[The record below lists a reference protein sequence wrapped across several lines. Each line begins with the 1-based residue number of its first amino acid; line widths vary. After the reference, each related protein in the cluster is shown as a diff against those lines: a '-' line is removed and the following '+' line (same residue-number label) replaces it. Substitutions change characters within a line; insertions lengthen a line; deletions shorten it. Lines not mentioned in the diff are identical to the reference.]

1 MVRVDAI
8 LLCMKKRGIRFFGR
22 IKFPNTDVIRYHTRT
37 EFLAHVRSR
46 ENEYDNVLFMAH
58 GAEDSIITP
67 VFRTQKYVRYITEAE
82 ADAFKNDFVFAVS
95 CSTAKQFGRKCV
107 EEGAIAYL
115 GYEVQFGNL
124 FSCTNDNNRVFPKHV
139 RKSIDLIVKHIFINA
154 LSSAYEE
161 FLRNPISVK
170 VLRERYAFL
179 LEQSIAELSDMT
191 VDELHTRYS
200 VRISEH
206 EFNKYFVYLVSMTLS
221 SLDEILPCLI
231 CLGDENYISPTFIKY
246 QIEMGKDSN
255 YLAQELQENASFQMI
270 HNQAFRAYMLS
281 KLQEDRAAA
290 GVAYTLQ

>member
-1 MVRVDAI
+1 MDAI

-22 IKFPNTDVIRYHTRT
+22 IKFPNTDIVRYYTKG
-37 EFLAHVRSR
+37 EFLSHVRSR
-46 ENEYDNVLFMAH
+46 KFEYDNVLFMAH
-58 GAEDSIITP
+58 GAEDSIIIP
-67 VFRTQKYVRYITEAE
+67 VFRLQKYIRYITEEE

-107 EEGAIAYL
+107 EKGSIAYL
-115 GYEVQFGNL
+115 GYEVQLGSL
-124 FSCTNDNNRVFPKHV
+124 FSCTNENNRTFPKHV

-191 VDELHTRYS
+191 VDELHMRYN
-200 VRISEH
+200 VRISDH
-206 EFNKYFVYLVSMTLS
+206 EFNKYFVYLASMTLS
-221 SLDEILPCLI
+221 YLDEILPCLV

-246 QIEMGKDSN
+246 QMEQGKDRDS
-255 YLAQELQENASFQMI
+255 LSQELQENTSFQKI
-270 HNQAFRAYMLS
+270 QNQQFRTYLLS
-281 KLQEDRAAA
+281 KLQEKQTVVGSAIM
-290 GVAYTLQ
+290 LQ